1 MPTVLMPVDFSEVT
15 ESMIAFAAAHASKLG
30 AVVCVLHVSGAD
42 LDDPEQGQD
51 VLQPKLDEIVRRLEA
66 AGCEASSK
74 LVFGPTIPSILEQLR
89 VVEPMLVIVGSYSHG
104 VVHDLIVGS
113 VTQSLLHAA
122 ACPVLVVPHPRKPAK
137 RETTRARDFGWED
150 AGYPFL

>member
-1 MPTVLMPVDFSEVT
+1 MPTVLMPVDFTEIT
-15 ESMIAFAAAHASKLG
+15 ESMIAFAVAHASKLG
-30 AVVCVLHVSGAD
+30 AAVCVLHVSGAD
-42 LDDPEQGQD
+42 LDDPKQGRA
-51 VLQPKLDEIVRRLEA
+51 VLQPKLDAIVSRLEA

-74 LVFGPTIPSILEQLR
+74 LVFGPTIPSILDQ
-89 VVEPMLVIVGSYSHG
+89 VEALKPMLVIVGSYSHG

-122 ACPVLVVPHPRKPAK
+122 VCPVLVVPHPRKLAK
-137 RETTRARDFGWED
+137 RETTQAREIGWED